1 MSPSYRLFVERISDS
16 DMSVITASTIPSLT
30 KFLGE
35 CLVTVHICVA
45 NLMTVWLSV
54 LCVCV
59 CVCTPHTQCS

>member
-35 CLVTVHICVA
+35 CLVTVHICGYTMFVIA
-45 NLMTVWLSV
+45 
-54 LCVCV
+54 
-59 CVCTPHTQCS
+59 